1 MTDSLAETKLFSS
14 NPKSTDDTLPTTN
27 VEQSNGADSG
37 FENAWETTEQEEK
50 DKMERAKCPAHQK
63 LCNPNLCP
71 VIVPHCKS
79 LGLDIRELKLK
90 LGGPSNIYTL
100 ERGQLMRTFLRVQD
114 MTNRIWTI
122 TEKRMAE
129 ENKQPRRGGW
139 GRGRGDPRR
148 RPNPASERW

>member
-1 MTDSLAETKLFSS
+1 VTDSLAETKLFSS

-27 VEQSNGADSG
+27 VEQSSGADSG

-50 DKMERAKCPAHQK
+50 DKMARANCPAHQK

-71 VIVPHCKS
+71 IIVPHCKS
-79 LGLDIRELKLK
+79 LGLDFRELKRK

-100 ERGQLMRTFLRVQD
+100 EQ
-114 MTNRIWTI
+114 
-122 TEKRMAE
+122 EKRKAE
-129 ENKQPRRGGW
+129 ENKQPKRGGW
-139 GRGRGDPRR
+139 GRGRGDTRR